1 MNFDW
6 TTFILEIINFLV
18 LIWILK
24 HFLYQPILDI
34 IARRRADIEKT
45 LADAHQTKAEADKL
59 KQQHEKF
66 LAEWEKEKEDAQ
78 VRLMAKLAAM
88 RENKLA
94 ELNAKI
100 NEEAERRKVLDE
112 RAKREFERRMEEQ
125 GIAQGIAF
133 TTKLFSRLASPQL
146 EAGLYA
152 LLLEDLHGL
161 SKENKRV
168 ITEATA
174 VPELQIKVQSA
185 FPLDENKQNELTHHL
200 SDVAGRMLPIE
211 FQVNPDLIAGFQIV
225 IGSWI
230 LHANLR
236 DELKFF
242 SGSLQHAT
250 AGSQ

>member
-1 MNFDW
+1 MTFDW
-6 TTFILEIINFLV
+6 TTFILEIINFLALV
-18 LIWILK
+18 WILK

-34 IARRRADIEKT
+34 IARRRAGIEKT
-45 LADAHQTKAEADKL
+45 LTDAQQIKAEADKL

-66 LAEWEKEKEDAQ
+66 LAEWEQEKERAQ
-78 VRLMAKLAAM
+78 ARLMAELAAM

-94 ELNAKI
+94 ELNDKI

-133 TTKLFSRLASPQL
+133 TTKLFFRLASPEL
-146 EAGLYA
+146 EAALYA

-168 ITEATA
+168 ITEATV
-174 VPELQIKVQSA
+174 VPELQIKIQSA
-185 FPLDENKQNELTHHL
+185 FPLDENKQNELARYL

-211 FQVNPDLIAGFQIV
+211 FQVNSDLIAGFQIA

-250 AGSQ
+250 AGS